1 MPKNFIQAF
10 IRSTTKAMY
19 EYAKSEVPAQDDPNE
34 PRYRALFSYLLF
46 KTYRAGPRNA
56 QSVVIKM

>member
-34 PRYRALFSYLLF
+34 PRYWGISQIYS
-46 KTYRAGPRNA
+46 KTYRAAPRNA
-56 QSVVIKM
+56 QSVVAKM